1 MPDAFVDR
9 GRRFDRVLGHDW
21 PVGVNDWLVRRPG
34 NPLRLPE
41 APAPRPGSAHAR
53 LVEAAADGDVVF
65 HGSNAGSIEVFE
77 PRSQLTAHDRP
88 VTAVFATPDPLWAMF
103 FAVTDT
109 VRAIGRWN
117 MCLLP
122 AESGLPRARYFFAV
136 RGEPRT
142 VWGEGAVYVLP
153 KDTFVPSDIPAE
165 WISFEPVRP
174 LELIPVG
181 RDDFPFADRV
191 FRFDHP
197 EPEWVRLAR
206 LVRSG
211 WIR

>member
-1 MPDAFVDR
+1 
-9 GRRFDRVLGHDW
+9 
-21 PVGVNDWLVRRPG
+21 VGPIERLVRHSV

-41 APAPRPGSAHAR
+41 EPEPRPGSVHAK
-53 LVEAAADGDVVF
+53 LIDAAADGDVLF
-65 HGSNAGSIEVFE
+65 HGSNSRTIEMFE
-77 PRSQLTAHDRP
+77 PRPQMTAHDRP

-109 VRAIGRWN
+109 TLAIGRWN

-122 AESGLPRARYFFAV
+122 AASGLPRTRYFFAV
-136 RGEPRT
+136 RGDPRT
-142 VWGEGAVYVLP
+142 VWTDGAVYLLP

-165 WISFEPVRP
+165 WISTAPVRP
-174 LELIPVG
+174 LDVVAVG

-191 FRFDHP
+191 FRFKHP

-206 LVRSG
+206 LVRNG
-211 WIR
+211 WI